1 MAYVRKTEPEFGTMR
16 KKFIESKIESTKLY
30 YLEYLSELDSNNDY
44 KNIYNKL
51 KGSYKLAMSKLE
63 LPLNEEEKCFDN
75 YVDLFLLNYED
86 NMYKNSVNNIDAQ
99 NVYSEFLKYEKDH
112 EKWKGITPVDSMLES
127 FCAHYNYN
135 NFNSDGLYR
144 FLTPSVLADYVLQQ
158 RKKDKTV
165 DYTSIEKSCLYKRLK
180 SFSPIDIK
188 YPTLNS
194 EVTVVEAERYKKVNP
209 LLDYV
214 LARATRDLA
223 EKIKNIK
230 AVERKKLRQEAID
243 YKDKDEMYNALFI
256 MSDFSKTSDSKE
268 KFCRRIGISNSEFDK
283 NLDVLKNYNHELY
296 DEVFSIV
303 NKVISEDTKE
313 KIYDLIKIVYKKIA
327 KSKSSDPK
335 DKNDFGLLEYYSLTN
350 MPFETLLEFAYAERL
365 EAALPMLKAFKSNNT
380 FGFKSIDYGE
390 KETMFHQIGRTVV
403 GAEHIN
409 IVKNHIIE
417 HDYPEIEGI
426 YSKVLK
432 EVVEGDV
439 SLITKDNVL
448 NKMGLKEEDKIV
460 FAEKT
465 FRNRPK
471 QKMLFI

>member
-16 KKFIESKIESTKLY
+16 KKFIDSKIESTKLY
-30 YLEYLSELDSNNDY
+30 YLEYLSDLDLDNDY
-44 KNIYNKL
+44 KNVYNKI
-51 KGSYKLAMSKLE
+51 KSSYNLAMSKLE

-75 YVDLFLLNYED
+75 YVDLFLLNYDD
-86 NMYKNSVNNIDAQ
+86 NMYKNNINNIDVQSAY
-99 NVYSEFLKYEKDH
+99 NEFIKYEKNH
-112 EKWKGITPVDSMLES
+112 KKWKGITQVDDVLEN
-127 FCAHYNYN
+127 FCAQYNYN

-144 FLTPSVLADYVLQQ
+144 FLTPSVLAECVSQH
-158 RKKDKTV
+158 RKKDKV
-165 DYTSIEKSCLYKRLK
+165 IDYTSIEKLCLYKRMI
-180 SFSPIDIK
+180 SFAPIAVK
-188 YPTLNS
+188 YPNLNS
-194 EVTVVEAERYKKVNP
+194 EVTAVELERYKKINP
-209 LLDYV
+209 LLDYI
-214 LARATRDLA
+214 LARATRDLD
-223 EKIKNIK
+223 EKIKNTK
-230 AVERKKLRQEAID
+230 AVEKRKLRQKAID

-256 MSDFSKTSDSKE
+256 MSDFSKTSESKE

-283 NLDVLKNYNHELY
+283 NLEVLKNYNPELY

-303 NKVISEDTKE
+303 NKVVTDDTKE
-313 KIYDLIKIVYKKIA
+313 KIYDLIKIVYKRIA
-327 KSKSSDPK
+327 KSKSSDSK

-350 MPFETLLEFAYAERL
+350 MPFETLLEFVYAERL
-365 EAALPMLKAFKSNNT
+365 EAALPMFKAFKSNNT